1 MLLEQADISR
11 NASFLNYMLLISLAT
26 EPFDPLPN
34 EWNIIKHKVPIK
46 RKIGS
51 QVQSC

>member
-26 EPFDPLPN
+26 ERFDPLPN
-34 EWNIIKHKVPIK
+34 EWNTIKHKVPIK